1 MTHDQFMHQY
11 CSQACHDQ
19 VRRERLQ
26 KLEETRP
33 IANSFFELVAED
45 IDGNIVD
52 FEKFKG
58 KVTVVANVAS
68 ECGEYTLFVST
79 PGSCRVCRRKLF

>member
-11 CSQACHDQ
+11 CTQACHDQ
-19 VRRERLQ
+19 VRRERFQ
-26 KLEETRP
+26 KFEETTP

-52 FEKFKG
+52 FAQFKG
-58 KVTVVANVAS
+58 KVTVVVNVAS
-68 ECGEYTLFVST
+68 ECGEYTYLQEE
-79 PGSCRVCRRKLF
+79 PR